1 LTLGAL
7 STIFKREYKW
17 GKIMDK
23 NVVIAGYVRSPFHF
37 AGKGDLASVR
47 PDDMAAAVVMELI
60 KRTGIDPVEIED
72 LIMGCAFPEGE
83 QGFNIARLVVNI
95 ANLPISVAGTTVNRF
110 CGSSMQSIHMAAGAI
125 QMNAGQAFIC
135 AGIESMSRIP
145 MGGFNPLLNPALVK
159 TFPQAYIGMGETAEN
174 LAKKYSISRDKQ
186 DKFALSSQQKAA
198 AARSAGKFKDEIIEI
213 VTPSGK
219 YVAEDG
225 CIRPETTLEGLGSLK
240 PAFDQTGSV
249 TAGTSSPLTDGASA
263 TLVTSEEFA
272 TAHGMKI
279 LARIKSIAVCGCPPE
294 IMGIGP
300 VGATGKALGRAKLS
314 LNDIDIVELNEA
326 FAAQSLSVL
335 QELKLDEAKVNLDG
349 GAIALGH
356 PLGASGARI
365 TGKAASLLKR
375 EGKQF
380 ALATMCIGGGQGIA
394 TILEAV

>member
-1 LTLGAL
+1 M
-7 STIFKREYKW
+7 E
-17 GKIMDK
+17 K

-47 PDDMAAAVVMELI
+47 PDDLAATVVAELV
-60 KRTGIDPVEIED
+60 RRSGIDASEIED
-72 LIMGCAFPEGE
+72 LILGCAFPEGE
-83 QGFNIARLVVNI
+83 QGFNLARLVVNI

-110 CGSSMQSIHMAAGAI
+110 CGSSMQSIHQAAGAI
-125 QMNAGQAFIC
+125 QMGAGHAFIC
-135 AGIESMSRIP
+135 AGVESMSRIP
-145 MGGFNPLLNPALVK
+145 MGGFNPVLNPVLAK
-159 TFPQAYIGMGETAEN
+159 NYPQAYIGMGETAEN

-186 DKFALSSQQKAA
+186 DNFALSSQQKAG
-198 AARSAGKFKDEIIEI
+198 AARAAGKFKDEIIEI
-213 VTPSGK
+213 KTPSGK
-219 YVAEDG
+219 IVSADG
-225 CIRPETTLEGLGSLK
+225 CIRPETTLDALTGLK
-240 PAFDQTGSV
+240 PAFDQSGTV

-272 TAHGMKI
+272 KAHGMKI
-279 LARIKSIAVCGCPPE
+279 LARIRSIGVSGCAPE

-300 VGATGKALGRAKLS
+300 VPATAKALARAKLTM
-314 LNDIDIVELNEA
+314 NDIDIIELNEA

-335 QELKLDEAKVNLDG
+335 QELKADENKVNLDG
-349 GAIALGH
+349 GAIAIGH